1 MHEDASCVMGRCPI
15 CLYIIREMRVEVKTL
30 NVKEMLRADCLVQ
43 TVKLEDKVN
52 NAAKDCC
59 TYPKAKNPPSG
70 SYTGS
75 KGVFQRVY
83 DSSFNVFQDD
93 HVVLL
98 TRLLG

>member
-1 MHEDASCVMGRCPI
+1 MHEDASCVVGRCPI

-43 TVKLEDKVN
+43 TVKLEDKIN

-83 DSSFNVFQDD
+83 DSSFNVFQDF
-93 HVVLL
+93 HIFSL
-98 TRLLG
+98 